1 MGLEPLGDARPM
13 ELVKT
18 SQRQHLLIIFVLAHA
33 HLAGALRLIC
43 DAVGWFPV
51 V

>member
-1 MGLEPLGDARPM
+1 MGLEPLGDAWPM
-13 ELVKT
+13 ELVKA

-33 HLAGALRLIC
+33 HLAGALGLIC
-43 DAVGWFPV
+43 DVVGWFPV